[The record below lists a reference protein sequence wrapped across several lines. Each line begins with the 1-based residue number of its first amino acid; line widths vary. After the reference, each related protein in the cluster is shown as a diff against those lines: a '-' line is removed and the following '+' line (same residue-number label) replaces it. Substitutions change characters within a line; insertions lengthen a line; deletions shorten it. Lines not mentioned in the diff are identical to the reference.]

1 MDDNV
6 RVSIR
11 MWGEGVQDETTFIL
25 SRKDFE
31 RLCDHPTE
39 SFSEPWTPSEYVREV
54 VKFLSESDWS
64 DSPSKEYSNLPNAG
78 RANSLALLKL
88 ILKEKG
94 MKLGDSL
101 KRDLGNIAKDAKIP
115 LDELKEFGKRRV
127 AELSQETF
135 GK

>member
-64 DSPSKEYSNLPNAG
+64 DSPLKSIATYQMREGQIA
-78 RANSLALLKL
+78 LALLKL